1 MKENSL
7 IIPVFLHLLF
17 EIVVKSELKMRE
29 RFNMYKNTY
38 FAKIDNMKINTLSLN
53 KYK

>member
-17 EIVVKSELKMRE
+17 EIAIKNELQKE
-29 RFNMYKNTY
+29 IYNTHKNTY
-38 FAKIDNMKINTLSLN
+38 FVKVDNIE
-53 KYK
+53 